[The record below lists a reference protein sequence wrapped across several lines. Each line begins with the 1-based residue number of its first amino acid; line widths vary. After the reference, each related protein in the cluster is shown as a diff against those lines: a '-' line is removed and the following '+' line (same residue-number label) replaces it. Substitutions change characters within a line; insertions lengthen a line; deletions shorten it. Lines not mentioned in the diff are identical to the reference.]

1 MILLGKKYTAADIV
15 ELMKIA
21 NMGDMVSLDAPMKQ
35 EDDLGDSTLNEF
47 IIDDSPSPHELAEQ
61 KETSDILKR
70 AIEECLRPREQCVM
84 LALYGLDDGER
95 KTLDEVGKRYN
106 VTRERVRQI
115 KAKALRKLRH
125 YFSTHEIERSDF

>member
-1 MILLGKKYTAADIV
+1 MGKKYTAADIV

-61 KETSDILKR
+61 KETSNILRK
-70 AIEECLRPREQCVM
+70 AIEECLRPREQVVM
-84 LALYGLDDGER
+84 LALYGLNDGER
-95 KTLDEVGKRYN
+95 KTLDEVGKRFN
-106 VTRERVRQI
+106 VTRERIRQI

-125 YFSTHEIERSDF
+125 YFSKHKIERSDF